1 MPNFNLNETVFVYI
15 RTKKNNTTEEIPCD
29 TAYFVAKCITG
40 KVRFYTNNTEFIL
53 LPGEMLFI
61 PKSEPYSVHYYDS
74 ETVECAMC
82 QCRFIP
88 GIKRHDYSAQKFT
101 PTDEVTELFSDLN
114 FGEVPISCS
123 AYGKFYYALGKI
135 LPLLKRNYSTA
146 KDEKIFEAIA
156 YMEKNDRYDIPTLAK
171 LCNMSESG
179 FYAAFKKI
187 TGLTPIEKK
196 HAIQAQKAEI
206 LLKTTNL
213 SVEDICDKIGF
224 NSVKHFRNV
233 MLKRYNQTPFQIRKG
248 AKLK

>member
-1 MPNFNLNETVFVYI
+1 MPSFNLNETVLVYI

-88 GIKRHDYSAQKFT
+88 GIKRPDYIAQKFT

-146 KDEKIFEAIA
+146 KDEKIFEAIT

-187 TGLTPIEKK
+187 TGLTPVEKK

-213 SVEDICDKIGF
+213 SIEDICDKIGF

>member
-1 MPNFNLNETVFVYI
+1 MPSFNLNETVFIYI
-15 RTKKNNTTEEIPCD
+15 RRRNNGDIEVIPSD
-29 TAYFVAKCITG
+29 TAYFIAKCLKG
-40 KVRFYTNNTEFIL
+40 KVRFCATDKEFVL

-61 PKSEPYSVHYYDS
+61 PKSEPYTTYFTDS
-74 ETVECAMC
+74 ETVECAIC

-88 GIKRHDYSAQKFT
+88 GLKRHDYIAQKFT

-213 SVEDICDKIGF
+213 SIEDICDKIGF

>member
-1 MPNFNLNETVFVYI
+1 MPSFNLNETVFIYI
-15 RTKKNNTTEEIPCD
+15 RQRNNGAAEEIPSD
-29 TAYFVAKCITG
+29 TAYFIAKCLKGTM
-40 KVRFYTNNTEFIL
+40 RFCSADKEFVL

-61 PKSEPYSVHYYDS
+61 PKSKPYTTYYTNS
-74 ETVECAMC
+74 EIVECAIC

-88 GIKRHDYSAQKFT
+88 GIKRHDYIAQKFI
-101 PTDEVTELFSDLN
+101 PTEEVTRLFSDLN

-135 LPLLKRNYSTA
+135 LPLLKRNYSTT

-179 FYAAFKKI
+179 FYVAFKKI
-187 TGLTPIEKK
+187 TGLTPVEKK
-196 HAIQAQKAEI
+196 HEIQAQKAEI

-213 SVEDICDKIGF
+213 SIEDICDKIGF

-233 MLKRYNQTPFQIRKG
+233 MLKRYNQTPFQIRRE
-248 AKLK
+248 LKSK